1 MPNNFLRDSTGLDQK
16 TSKKTNPKIIK
27 QSLFSSHHHGM
38 NSCHSLSVNHH
49 HTSVGPLFHPDPGG
63 CSGSPVTA
71 LTCGISLLLHSPPPP
86 FFFEAPSFCC
96 GAQALPSSPQK
107 LLRNALQELGPR
119 IQLFAGRNKD
129 RSCPRELV
137 TFVAGRKQH
146 EGEIM

>member
-1 MPNNFLRDSTGLDQK
+1 MQWLSSDRLDVWNLPSF
-16 TSKKTNPKIIK
+16 T
-27 QSLFSSHHHGM
+27 L
-38 NSCHSLSVNHH
+38 
-49 HTSVGPLFHPDPGG
+49 
-63 CSGSPVTA
+63 
-71 LTCGISLLLHSPPPP
+71 PPPP